1 MRSAWEPMTM
11 TRACAQKFYSAVLR
25 GDVFISYYI
34 LYSKSYLCRYV
45 LSTYLDP

>member
-1 MRSAWEPMTM
+1 M